1 MRTGPEEVTLRA
13 VLLDWDGTLLDS
25 YHADTQAYL
34 EMFQELGIGWGA
46 AELARHYSPDGHRVY
61 RAAGLPRNRWEQAD
75 RLWGRFYR
83 RQKPA
88 LLPGARRVLRELS
101 RRFTLGLVTSGSR
114 ARVRRQLRLFGLSE
128 LFAVRVCCEDAPRR
142 KPHPAPLQVALRRLR
157 LKPEVCVYVGDS
169 PEDIE
174 MARRARVRAIAVLGP
189 FPTHDGLRAMRPDAL
204 LSSIDQLPR
213 LLKNY

>member
-46 AELARHYSPDGHRVY
+46 ADLARPSPPDGPRVY

-75 RLWGRFYR
+75 RLWGRFYQ

-101 RRFTLGLVTSGSR
+101 RRFTLGFVTSGSR
-114 ARVRRQLRLFGLSE
+114 ARVRRQLRHFGLSE
-128 LFAVRVCCEDAPRR
+128 LFAARGWCEDAPRR
-142 KPHPAPLQVALRRLR
+142 KPHPAPLGVALRRLR
-157 LKPEVCVYVGDS
+157 PQPEGCVSV
-169 PEDIE
+169 
-174 MARRARVRAIAVLGP
+174 
-189 FPTHDGLRAMRPDAL
+189 
-204 LSSIDQLPR
+204 
-213 LLKNY
+213 

>member
-1 MRTGPEEVTLRA
+1 MRSGPEEVTLRA

-75 RLWGRFYR
+75 RLWGRFYQ

-88 LLPGARRVLRELS
+88 LLPGARRSEEH
-101 RRFTLGLVTSGSR
+101 T
-114 ARVRRQLRLFGLSE
+114 SE
-128 LFAVRVCCEDAPRR
+128 LQSPCNLVC
-142 KPHPAPLQVALRRLR
+142 
-157 LKPEVCVYVGDS
+157 
-169 PEDIE
+169 
-174 MARRARVRAIAVLGP
+174 
-189 FPTHDGLRAMRPDAL
+189 
-204 LSSIDQLPR
+204 R
-213 LLKNY
+213 LLLE

>member
-75 RLWGRFYR
+75 RLWGRFYQ

-88 LLPGARRVLRELS
+88 LLPGARRVLRELR
-101 RRFTLGLVTSGSR
+101 RRFTLGLVTSGRR
-114 ARVRRQLRLFGLSE
+114 ARLPPPAPPLGPAE
-128 LFAVRVCCEDAPRR
+128 LFAVRVCCED
-142 KPHPAPLQVALRRLR
+142 
-157 LKPEVCVYVGDS
+157 
-169 PEDIE
+169 
-174 MARRARVRAIAVLGP
+174 
-189 FPTHDGLRAMRPDAL
+189 
-204 LSSIDQLPR
+204 
-213 LLKNY
+213 